1 MSFFVGGHKMK
12 AYLILEDGHV
22 FEGESFGAVKEV
34 ISEFVFNTSMTG
46 YVEVLTDPSYA
57 GQSVVMTYPLIGNYG
72 VPLDDQESAH
82 PFVEGFVVNE
92 LSRLGSNF
100 RMNMSLNDYM
110 IENNIPGIQ
119 GVDTRA
125 ITKIIRNKGCM
136 NGMITTKKYD
146 IDEVIEKLKAYK
158 VTGVVSRCSC
168 DEPYRVEEVG
178 GYKVALYD
186 FGAKRNIARELAN
199 RGCDVTV
206 VPASTPASAILDGK
220 YDGILLSNGPGD
232 PSECTEI
239 IEEIKKLIDSK
250 MPIFAICLGHQ
261 LMALAHGFTTEKMV
275 YGHHGANHPV
285 KDLHTNRVYIST
297 QNHNYVIKEDSIDAS
312 KAKVWFKNVNDDTIE
327 GLEYLNENIKT
338 VQFHPEACA
347 GPMDTNYLFD
357 TFIEM
362 MGGSKNA

>member
-1 MSFFVGGHKMK
+1 MK

-146 IDEVIEKLKAYK
+146 IDEVIEKLFQNTERSTKR
-158 VTGVVSRCSC
+158 SRNPKPCAAAQSRH
-168 DEPYRVEEVG
+168 D
-178 GYKVALYD
+178 
-186 FGAKRNIARELAN
+186 
-199 RGCDVTV
+199 
-206 VPASTPASAILDGK
+206 
-220 YDGILLSNGPGD
+220 
-232 PSECTEI
+232 
-239 IEEIKKLIDSK
+239 
-250 MPIFAICLGHQ
+250 Q
-261 LMALAHGFTTEKMV
+261 
-275 YGHHGANHPV
+275 
-285 KDLHTNRVYIST
+285 
-297 QNHNYVIKEDSIDAS
+297 EDSCRNLQLHADWIQ
-312 KAKVWFKNVNDDTIE
+312 NNQE
-327 GLEYLNENIKT
+327 NREYCKRRNGRQRRT
-338 VQFHPEACA
+338 GDQHFHTAA
-347 GPMDTNYLFD
+347 G
-357 TFIEM
+357 
-362 MGGSKNA
+362 

>member
-1 MSFFVGGHKMK
+1 MK

-168 DEPYRVEEVG
+168 DEPYRVGEVG

-206 VPASTPASAILDGK
+206 VPASTPARTTSSNARRPWTSNASSATAAGIRADRTRGK
-220 YDGILLSNGPGD
+220 TSSKRSSGRP
-232 PSECTEI
+232 PST
-239 IEEIKKLIDSK
+239 
-250 MPIFAICLGHQ
+250 A
-261 LMALAHGFTTEKMV
+261 ATT
-275 YGHHGANHPV
+275 
-285 KDLHTNRVYIST
+285 T
-297 QNHNYVIKEDSIDAS
+297 AS
-312 KAKVWFKNVNDDTIE
+312 SA
-327 GLEYLNENIKT
+327 
-338 VQFHPEACA
+338 
-347 GPMDTNYLFD
+347 
-357 TFIEM
+357 
-362 MGGSKNA
+362 S